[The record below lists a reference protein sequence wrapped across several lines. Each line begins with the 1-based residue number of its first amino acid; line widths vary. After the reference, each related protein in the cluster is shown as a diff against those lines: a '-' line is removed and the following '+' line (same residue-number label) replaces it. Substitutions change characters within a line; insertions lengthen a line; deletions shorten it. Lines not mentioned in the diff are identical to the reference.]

1 MKNEIITMQNVPEG
15 MKLIDRY
22 LPSDYC
28 DTVAKRIRR
37 EDPLTPDYVFE
48 EMFCRGEADSV
59 ISYQSAAMRRSSYA
73 RMTDTCASG

>member
-28 DTVAKRIRR
+28 DT
-37 EDPLTPDYVFE
+37 
-48 EMFCRGEADSV
+48 
-59 ISYQSAAMRRSSYA
+59 A